1 MNFYVSFKG
10 QKEMTKTVF
19 DCKHHLWEAGGAGGV
34 KRGNIHIKELL
45 ERLTL
50 LPQGHLQ
57 KP

>member
-1 MNFYVSFKG
+1 
-10 QKEMTKTVF
+10 MTKTVF
-19 DCKHHLWEAGGAGGV
+19 DCKHRLWEAGGAGGV
-34 KRGNIHIKELL
+34 KRGNIHIKGLL